1 MSRLNPGGS
10 QAMLLIVG
18 ALIVVIS
25 VFGGYMASE
34 GHLAVLWQPFE
45 AVMIVG
51 AAIGAF
57 VIANPKTVLKHAGK
71 AIGVAM
77 KGSRYSKASYL
88 ELLSLLYTTFKLAK
102 SKGMLAL
109 EQHVENPQESTLFQQ
124 FPNVFKDPTILIF
137 LCDYLRLMT
146 LGTENA
152 HEVEALLDEEIE
164 THHKEHE
171 LIASAF
177 QTMADGLPALG
188 IVAAVLGVIKTMGSI
203 TEPPEVLGHLIGG
216 ALVGTFL
223 GVFLA
228 YGFVAPIAT
237 ALKNTFEA
245 EVKFLQCIKAGL
257 LAHMQGYAPTVSVE
271 FARKALL
278 SDVRPT
284 FYEVE
289 EATNN
294 VQAV

>member
-152 HEVEALLDEEIE
+152 HEVEALLDEEIA